1 MTWWYWLV
9 LGLVLIALE
18 MATSGGFY
26 IIFFG
31 VAAVAVSLL
40 AATDLVATWL
50 QWLLFSVLSVISL
63 VLFRNP
69 LMRTLNLGAGA
80 ADIDTL
86 AGETGTALE
95 DMNAGANGR
104 VELRGT
110 TWSARNT
117 GTTPLVRGHRCIVV
131 RTDRLTLLVKPEKGS
146 AVHVPPEPSSG

>member
-18 MATSGGFY
+18 MASSGGFY

-31 VAAVAVSLL
+31 VAAVVVALL
-40 AATDLVATWL
+40 AATGIAAASWV
-50 QWLLFSVLSVISL
+50 QWLLFSVLSVASL
-63 VLFRNP
+63 LFFRNP
-69 LMRTLNLGAGA
+69 LIRKLNLGAGA

-117 GTTPLVRGHRCIVV
+117 GTTPLARGHRCVVV
-131 RTDRLTLLVKPEKGS
+131 RTERLTLLVKSEE
-146 AVHVPPEPSSG
+146 AV

>member
-18 MATSGGFY
+18 MVSAGGFY

-31 VAAVAVSLL
+31 VAAVVVAGL
-40 AATDLVATWL
+40 AGTGLIEANWL
-50 QWLLFSVLSVISL
+50 QWLLFPVVSVMSL

-95 DMNAGANGR
+95 DMSAGANGR

-117 GTTPLVRGHRCIVV
+117 GSTPLARGHRCVVV
-131 RTDRLTLLVKPEKGS
+131 RAERLTLLVKPEE
-146 AVHVPPEPSSG
+146 AV

>member
-18 MATSGGFY
+18 MASSGGFY

-31 VAAVAVSLL
+31 VAGIVVALL
-40 AATDLVATWL
+40 AATGVAAANWV
-50 QWLLFSVLSVISL
+50 QWLLFSVVSIASL
-63 VLFRNP
+63 LLFRNP
-69 LMRTLNLGAGA
+69 LMRKLNLGAGA

-117 GTTPLVRGHRCIVV
+117 GSIPLARGHRCVVV
-131 RTDRLTLLVKPEKGS
+131 RTERLTLLVKPEE
-146 AVHVPPEPSSG
+146 AV

>member
-18 MATSGGFY
+18 MVSSGGFY
-26 IIFFG
+26 FIFFG
-31 VAAVAVSLL
+31 VAAVVVAGL
-40 AATDLVATWL
+40 AGSGLTEASWL
-50 QWLLFSVLSVISL
+50 QWLLFSVFSVLSL

-69 LMRTLNLGAGA
+69 LMRKLNLTAGA

-95 DMNAGANGR
+95 DMSVGANGR

-117 GTTPLVRGHRCIVV
+117 GSTPLARGHRCVVV
-131 RTDRLTLLVKPEKGS
+131 RAERLTLLVKPEE
-146 AVHVPPEPSSG
+146 AV

>member
-1 MTWWYWLV
+1 MTWWYWLA

-18 MATSGGFY
+18 MVSSGGFY

-31 VAAVAVSLL
+31 GAAVVVAGL
-40 AATDLVATWL
+40 AGTGLTEANWV
-50 QWLLFSVLSVISL
+50 QWLLFSVLSIASL

-95 DMNAGANGR
+95 DMSVGANGR

-117 GTTPLVRGHRCIVV
+117 GSSPLARGHRCVVV
-131 RTDRLTLLVKPEKGS
+131 RAERLTLLVKPEE
-146 AVHVPPEPSSG
+146 AV

>member
-18 MATSGGFY
+18 MVSAGGFY

-31 VAAVAVSLL
+31 VAAVVVAGL
-40 AATDLVATWL
+40 AGTGLIEANWL
-50 QWLLFSVLSVISL
+50 QWLLFPVVSVMSL

-95 DMNAGANGR
+95 DMSAGANGR

-110 TWSARNT
+110 AWSARNT
-117 GTTPLVRGHRCIVV
+117 GSTPLARGHRCVVV
-131 RTDRLTLLVKPEKGS
+131 RAERLTLLVKPEE
-146 AVHVPPEPSSG
+146 AV